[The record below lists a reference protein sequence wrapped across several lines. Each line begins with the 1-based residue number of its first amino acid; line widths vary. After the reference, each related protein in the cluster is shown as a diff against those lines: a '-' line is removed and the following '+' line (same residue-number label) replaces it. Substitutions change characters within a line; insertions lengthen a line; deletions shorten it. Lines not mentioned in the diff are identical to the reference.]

1 MECNYS
7 LQYVTENGQQWN
19 YSGTRNITESLC
31 CIDDII
37 HHFPNM
43 VWQSCC
49 PENLTHISNIIWF
62 YFPPILILVGNV
74 TNCLS
79 LVILWRP
86 KLKRNIIRH
95 ELIALALSNLFI
107 IDFSL
112 LLKYLSF
119 LDIKVYMENQVIC
132 KITKWLFDPVG
143 IFNSWLLVFISIQR
157 VVAVMKPILMRNPN
171 NENGSKKQII
181 ILLAICLFLET
192 HVLYGHG
199 KEYKTK
205 PETNMTILITNCG
218 ITNSTYK
225 QFYRYWVILEIFFLC
240 YIPTLFLFSCNI
252 LIVFKL
258 RHHYS
263 NKNLF
268 NNMTQPATINTR
280 KMRAMQNLKLVFYT
294 NTAFIAS
301 QTPMSLVFL
310 IYEPWDK
317 VNDATNSCIFSLLY
331 AISTVIMYCK
341 YSSDIMYFAVI
352 SDFRKEMLK
361 IFKCMKAR
369 NFMTLTEHSSFTV
382 QLSYINSRR
391 TSQPIFTE
399 NHLSGTSRE

>member
-7 LQYVTENGQQWN
+7 FQYVTENGQLWN
-19 YSGTRNITESLC
+19 YSEIRNITESLC

-37 HHFPNM
+37 QHIPNI
-43 VWQSCC
+43 VWKSCC
-49 PENLTHISNIIWF
+49 SGSLTHISDIIWL
-62 YFPPILILVGNV
+62 YFPPFLILVGNV

-86 KLKRNIIRH
+86 KLKRNVIRN

-107 IDFSL
+107 LDFSL
-112 LLKYLSF
+112 LLKYLYS
-119 LDIKVYMENQVIC
+119 LDINLYTENQIVC

-143 IFNSWLLVFISIQR
+143 IFNSWLLVLISIQR
-157 VVAVMKPILMRNPN
+157 VTAVMKPILMRNPN

-181 ILLAICLFLET
+181 ILLTICILLES

-199 KEYKTK
+199 REYKTK
-205 PETNMTILITNCG
+205 PETNTTILITNCG

-240 YIPTLFLFSCNI
+240 YIPTLFLFTCNI
-252 LIVFKL
+252 LIVLKL
-258 RHHYS
+258 RQHYA
-263 NKNLF
+263 NKELF

-301 QTPMSLVFL
+301 QTPISLVFL
-310 IYEPWDK
+310 VYEPWDK
-317 VNDATNSCIFSLLY
+317 LS
-331 AISTVIMYCK
+331 ISGCWFIIIIITIIVTIL
-341 YSSDIMYFAVI
+341 II
-352 SDFRKEMLK
+352 
-361 IFKCMKAR
+361 I
-369 NFMTLTEHSSFTV
+369 
-382 QLSYINSRR
+382 
-391 TSQPIFTE
+391 
-399 NHLSGTSRE
+399 